1 MIRTFGRYGFNK
13 SHSTAYALLA
23 FQTAYLKVHFPVFYF
38 TSLLSGELN
47 DTDKICQYVCDAR
60 DAGIEVK
67 SPDVNQSGALFE
79 VEADQIRYALAAVKN
94 VGESAAL
101 SIVEERLEN
110 GAFSSLHDFTSRV
123 DLRLVN
129 RRVMESLIKCGA
141 MDSFEESRR
150 TLFENIESA
159 LNYGGSVQGDKLR
172 GQSSLFEELGQE
184 QSTDDFYHLQHF
196 DEWGEAELSEYERE
210 VLGFYFKAHPIL
222 KYSAM
227 VERFGAAK
235 IGELKEIP
243 GESKVSIFGILS
255 SLKVITTRDNK
266 EMAFVSL
273 EDQTG
278 TVEVVVFPSVY
289 EKCNQYLKEKKVVVI
304 TGKINGD
311 KVLADRFLYPEEVEK
326 ESFTG
331 LHILIDKSV
340 HEDKLMRL
348 RDIFIQHRGKCSVF
362 IHTPELEGT
371 GRSIKAS
378 SFLLV
383 DPKED
388 LLLQLKEENLVQ
400 KAWIA

>member
-1 MIRTFGRYGFNK
+1 
-13 SHSTAYALLA
+13 
-23 FQTAYLKVHFPVFYF
+23 
-38 TSLLSGELN
+38 
-47 DTDKICQYVCDAR
+47 
-60 DAGIEVK
+60 
-67 SPDVNQSGALFE
+67 
-79 VEADQIRYALAAVKN
+79 
-94 VGESAAL
+94 
-101 SIVEERLEN
+101 
-110 GAFSSLHDFTSRV
+110 
-123 DLRLVN
+123 
-129 RRVMESLIKCGA
+129 
-141 MDSFEESRR
+141 MDYFEESRR

-159 LNYGGSVQGDKLR
+159 LNYGGSVQGDKLK

-184 QSTDDFYHLQHF
+184 QSEDEYYQMQRF
-196 DEWGEAELSEYERE
+196 DEWSEAELSEYERD

-222 KYSAM
+222 KYSAL
-227 VERFGAAK
+227 VEKFGAVK
-235 IGELKEIP
+235 IGELREIP

-255 SLKVITTRDNK
+255 SSKVITTRDNK

-278 TVEVVVFPSVY
+278 TIEVVVFPSVY
-289 EKCNQYLKEKKVVVI
+289 EKYNQYLNEKKVVVI
-304 TGKINGD
+304 IGKINGD

-331 LHILIDKSV
+331 LHILIEKPV

-362 IHTPELEGT
+362 IHTPELEGA